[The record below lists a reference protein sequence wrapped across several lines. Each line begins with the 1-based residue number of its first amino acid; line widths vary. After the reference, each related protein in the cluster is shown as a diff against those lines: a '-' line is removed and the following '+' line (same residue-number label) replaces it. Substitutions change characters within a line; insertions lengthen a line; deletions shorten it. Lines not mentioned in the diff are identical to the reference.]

1 MKYKNTARIKEGL
14 TAYAMLIPTILGM
27 AFYSVGATIGAMALS
42 VTDYSIRWPPNF
54 VGIKNFVDFFHNR
67 LFGKIILNTFQSA
80 LMNIVPCVLFA
91 LLLALLVNQKIPGVK
106 FYRMVYFWPVVAS
119 MAAVSLLWGFLLS
132 PEFGLVN
139 YLLSTIGIDGPAW
152 FGSTKWALPSVSV
165 IFVWK
170 LVGYYMTMLLVGL
183 QNIPQSLYESA
194 MLDGVGPFQRTLH
207 ITLPLLSPT
216 LFMVIIMACIA
227 SFQVFDPI
235 LVLGLNGGPAHATKT
250 LSYYIYQSA
259 FQNLKMGYASA
270 VSVVLFLIV
279 GILSMIQFKL
289 QNKWVFY
296 N

>member
-1 MKYKNTARIKEGL
+1 MKYKNTAHIKEGL
-14 TAYAMLIPTILGM
+14 TAYVMLIPTILGM